1 MKKFI
6 AAFTL
11 FAAILGLVIAA
22 VSFFERRKE
31 LFCDD
36 DYEDEY
42 YGGQEYYAEDLPIDS
57 AHEESDAA
65 DGKAESKE

>member
-1 MKKFI
+1 MKKII

-11 FAAILGLVIAA
+11 FAALLGLVIAA

-36 DYEDEY
+36 EYEDAL
-42 YGGQEYYAEDLPIDS
+42 YGGQEYYAEDLPVES
-57 AHEESDAA
+57 AHEE
-65 DGKAESKE
+65 KAENSEEA